1 MTRDD
6 ADLYVRMRTLQLL
19 LELEALEHRLSTEDL
34 KALLVTLNES
44 SRELERQSQIGAQG
58 EHHP

>member
-19 LELEALEHRLSTEDL
+19 LELEALEHRLSSEEL
-34 KALLVTLNES
+34 KALLTTLDES
-44 SRELERQSQIGAQG
+44 SRELERQSQTSATPG
-58 EHHP
+58 HNP